1 MVCCYCKTKLKVATM
16 KVITCTAPVNIAVV
30 KYWGKRDVNRVLPAN
45 SSASVTL
52 DQKQLRAKT
61 TVAASA
67 DFEENR
73 IWLNGREETI
83 ETPRIQNLL
92 KEIKQR
98 AKETVSCD
106 DSLLSWNVRICSE
119 NNFPTAAG
127 LASSAAGY
135 ACLAYSLSQ
144 LYNVSGDI
152 SDIARQGSGSACRSI
167 YGGFVVWDKGELAD
181 GKDSIARQI
190 APHTH
195 WPELRVLILVV
206 SDQKKQTGSTAG
218 MQVTMETSSLM
229 AARLGVID
237 QRIEKITAAILKKD
251 FHTFAELTMIES
263 NQLHAVCLDS
273 YPPIS
278 YMTDVSRLIVNLVH
292 AYNTYHGQNKVA
304 YTFDAGPNACL
315 YLLEEHVPMV
325 TSLVQHFF
333 PPIQGNKE
341 FLTGLPVKKA
351 KLNQELLSTIAVP
364 IQPTGAIKFI
374 IHTQPGPGPTLCS
387 NKDSLLDN
395 AGMPKA
401 VVIETIDEPSTK
413 VGDKDNQTLKNGVS
427 LARTKVKGKGK
438 TLKVLKSEKSVK
450 ATKKEINLKTKHERK
465 DKLRSGQNR
474 VSKLGKRRGEHQGR
488 QAQVKRQKTSQK

>member
-1 MVCCYCKTKLKVATM
+1 MHSTRKHSGV
-16 KVITCTAPVNIAVV
+16 
-30 KYWGKRDVNRVLPAN
+30 
-45 SSASVTL
+45 
-52 DQKQLRAKT
+52 
-61 TVAASA
+61 
-67 DFEENR
+67 
-73 IWLNGREETI
+73 
-83 ETPRIQNLL
+83 
-92 KEIKQR
+92 KQR

-229 AARLGVID
+229 AARLG
-237 QRIEKITAAILKKD
+237 
-251 FHTFAELTMIES
+251 ES